1 MRKILTITGIIAGLG
16 LAATPLSASA
26 WWNGGPGNNTWDNM
40 GDFFGDGSGDFNMSM
55 SGNGRGSGRGYNR
68 DYYGYG
74 PGGYW
79 GVPNGYGLPY
89 DRPYAGGYPYRG
101 GNYPYRAGGYPDGG
115 RNAPYA
121 GNSAPFGG
129 YGNPEYH
136 GMPAP
141 GQMPY
146 ATPPSN

>member
-89 DRPYAGGYPYRG
+89 DRPYAG
-101 GNYPYRAGGYPDGG
+101 
-115 RNAPYA
+115 
-121 GNSAPFGG
+121 NSAPFGG